1 MQHRV
6 MPQRPE
12 KSRITARNPL
22 ARLLLVGALL
32 ACGPVNAQLPETTLT
47 LQQLTDQRLMLTAE
61 LDQFRETLKL
71 VHTEEAPPEQSPN
84 SAVRTLAI
92 GAVALKQQL
101 IEVTEQEVALL
112 QQQILISKNK
122 IRAEQELSNAYDTGT
137 AATHSTTAPPE
148 YDALASEPVAANT
161 AGPTVEQ
168 ETESVERLHK
178 LLENYY
184 QELEESAR
192 ILPTAEEIAQRDL
205 AQRDAKTLNKIPFSA
220 DKVRLSGSEASTAL
234 AHISERLVDPRIPE
248 SRRDIAPICN
258 IKTRLLDTLVGV
270 ENRSLK
276 PVGKNHYIGRVR
288 LQPGETVISILS
300 EQWQVQV
307 PDQASAQDFV
317 ITLYRPV
324 DGTPELHVFAV
335 DDLLTAGKPHI
346 PAWLPD
352 ELDLKTHAG

>member
-1 MQHRV
+1 MQHRRHQQTPTPV
-6 MPQRPE
+6 R
-12 KSRITARNPL
+12 TA
-22 ARLLLVGALL
+22 ARHRWLGRLMLCALF
-32 ACGPVNAQLPETTLT
+32 ACTQANAQLPQSSRT

-61 LDQFRETLKL
+61 LDQFRETLQL
-71 VHTEEAPPEQSPN
+71 VHTDDTPPEQSPN

-101 IEVTEQEVALL
+101 IKVTEQEVTLL
-112 QQQILISKNK
+112 QQQILLAKNK
-122 IRAEQELSNAYDTGT
+122 IRAEQQLSSEYEAENATEEAALNEADVEPPAGDSTGT
-137 AATHSTTAPPE
+137 
-148 YDALASEPVAANT
+148 LLV
-161 AGPTVEQ
+161 Q
-168 ETESVERLHK
+168 ETDSVERLHK

-192 ILPTAEEIAQRDL
+192 ILPTAEEIAQREQ
-205 AQRDAKTLNKIPFSA
+205 AQRDARTLDRIEYSK

-248 SRRDIAPICN
+248 SRRDIAPIVT

-276 PVGKNHYIGRVR
+276 PIGKNHYIVKVR
-288 LQPGETVISILS
+288 LQPGATTISVLSDQWEVQLPET
-300 EQWQVQV
+300 
-307 PDQASAQDFV
+307 AAAQDFV

-324 DGTPELHVFAV
+324 QGAPELHVFAV
-335 DDLLTAGKPHI
+335 DDLLATANPHI

-352 ELDLKTHAG
+352 ELGIKTQAG